1 MENRQIEALV
11 NQRVADE
18 LKKVKSAESEMG
30 EKLYVGLVE
39 QQTEKSAVE
48 SQQDIETMIERIKR

>member
-18 LKKVKSAESEMG
+18 LQKVKSAESEMG
-30 EKLYVGLVE
+30 EKLYLGLAE